1 MQYPEINDVTMSVGG
16 GQLVDYPSTSRE
28 AEHEDNIDE
37 EINKTHTNKMLMMKS
52 CRPFKF
58 STAVIFVTAYILTA
72 LLLPGKP

>member
-16 GQLVDYPSTSRE
+16 GQLVDYPSTSKE
-28 AEHEDNIDE
+28 AEQYDNIDE